1 MIAGIAVSCVGG
13 GLLTTIGTD
22 TSTVEWASY
31 LAVTGLGAGMCGQIP
46 YMALQAVLE

>member
-22 TSTVEWASY
+22 TSTAKWASY
-31 LAVTGLGAGMCGQIP
+31 LAVTGLGVGMCGQIP
-46 YMALQAVLE
+46 YMAVQAVLE